1 MKTIKILSLLLALAF
16 VTSLSAQDNTNDSD
30 SQMKLLF
37 PKKDKSGEKMANGG
51 YGSFSVGYTRIND
64 QAAMI
69 IGGRAAWIAN
79 HHFALGIA
87 GSGFFSSIDNSY
99 NYYEDPSQYYLA
111 GGYGGLLFEPIIAPN
126 YPVHVSFPVLVG
138 GGGVAAANWNYSNYN
153 YTYNQNYYNADAFF
167 VFEPG
172 VDVEFNIVKFFRV
185 GLGVSY
191 RLTSNIDLKYKYFDS
206 NGMEQVVGSN
216 PDLNPPGTNPTPT
229 NLNGFNY
236 NITFKFG
243 WF

>member
-1 MKTIKILSLLLALAF
+1 MKTIKLFTLLLALMF
-16 VTSLSAQDNTNDSD
+16 VTSINAQDSNTSNSD
-30 SQMKLLF
+30 GQMKLLF

-51 YGSFSVGYTRIND
+51 YGSFSVGYTTMHITNAANQNVN
-64 QAAMI
+64 QAAMTV
-69 IGGRAAWIAN
+69 GGRAAWIAD

-99 NYYEDPSQYYLA
+99 NSYEDPSQYYLA

-126 YPVHVSFPVLVG
+126 YPVHVTFPILVG
-138 GGGVAAANWNYSNYN
+138 GGGATAANWNYINYN
-153 YTYNQNYYNADAFF
+153 YNYNQYYYNADAFF

-172 VDVEFNIVKFFRV
+172 VDLEFNIVKFFRV
-185 GLGVSY
+185 ALGASY
-191 RLTSNIDLKYKYFDS
+191 RLTSNINLQYKYFDDT
-206 NGMEQVVGSN
+206 NVEQVIT
-216 PDLNPPGTNPTPT
+216 LPT
-229 NLNGFNY
+229 NALNAFNY

>member
-16 VTSLSAQDNTNDSD
+16 VSGLNAQDSSGSSNDNN
-30 SQMKLLF
+30 QMKLLF
-37 PKKDKSGEKMANGG
+37 PKKENPDEKIDNGG
-51 YGSFSVGYTRIND
+51 YGSLSVGYSKIND
-64 QAAMI
+64 QAAMV

-99 NYYEDPSQYYLA
+99 NYYENPSEYYLA

-126 YPVHVSFPVLVG
+126 YPVHVSFPILVG
-138 GGGVAAANWNYSNYN
+138 GGGVSAANWNYTNYN
-153 YTYNQNYYNADAFF
+153 YNYNQYYYNADAFF

-172 VDVEFNIVKFFRV
+172 VDLEFNIVKFFRV
-185 GLGVSY
+185 ALGVSY
-191 RLTSNIDLKYKYFDS
+191 RLTSDINLQYKYFD
-206 NGMEQVVGSN
+206 NANVEQVVYVS
-216 PDLNPPGTNPTPT
+216 PTA
-229 NLNGFNY
+229 LNGFNY
-236 NITFKFG
+236 NVSFKFG